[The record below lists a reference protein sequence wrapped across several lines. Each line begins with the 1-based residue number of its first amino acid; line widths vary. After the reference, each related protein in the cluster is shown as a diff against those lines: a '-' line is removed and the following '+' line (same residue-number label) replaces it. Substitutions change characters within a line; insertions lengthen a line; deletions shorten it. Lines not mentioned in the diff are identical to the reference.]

1 LIHNEKDNLEEEGE
15 EEEKA
20 YALLISNQKNLMTST
35 KEQQCREMKN
45 KKISF
50 SLPTLKQTNKQANK
64 IYIILIC
71 MTQFKNK
78 L

>member
-1 LIHNEKDNLEEEGE
+1 LIHNEKDNLEEE

-45 KKISF
+45 KKSH
-50 SLPTLKQTNKQANK
+50 SLFLH
-64 IYIILIC
+64 
-71 MTQFKNK
+71 
-78 L
+78 